1 MSNEDQIPPK
11 PKDKRTKR
19 YKEWVARYESSSS
32 GVGDSIEKLTKAT
45 GIKKAVEFVA
55 GEDCGCDKRKEKLN
69 YLFPYNK
76 PNCFTEE
83 EFDYLSDIFS
93 DELWAVKTV
102 DAGTVKQ
109 LYTIYN
115 RVFNTSDKPSG
126 CGSCV
131 LNRIKKMERLY
142 KEYLD

>member
-1 MSNEDQIPPK
+1 MSNEEQIPPK

-19 YKEWVARYESSSS
+19 YKEWVARYESASE
-32 GVGDSIEKLTKAT
+32 GVGDTIEKITKAT

-55 GEDCGCDKRKEKLN
+55 GEDCGCDKRKDKLN

-93 DELWAVKTV
+93 DELWSVRSIDGAMVKRV
-102 DAGTVKQ
+102 
-109 LYTIYN
+109 YEIYN
-115 RVFNTSDKPSG
+115 RVFNTADAISG

-131 LNRIKKMERLY
+131 RNRIKKLERLY
-142 KEYLD
+142 KEYL